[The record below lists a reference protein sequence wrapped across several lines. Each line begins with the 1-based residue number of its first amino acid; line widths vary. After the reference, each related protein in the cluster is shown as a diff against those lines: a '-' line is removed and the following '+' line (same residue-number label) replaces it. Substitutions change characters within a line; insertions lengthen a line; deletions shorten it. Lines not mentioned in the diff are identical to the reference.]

1 VWHAVRA
8 CVRVVGTNTVDQV
21 RCYRALC
28 GAVIRE
34 GSEMDTSKA
43 GVVYQGELVWGLQ
56 HARNSA
62 GVQVRGAPAI
72 NSAIQIHSILASPPP
87 APPVSAAGSGR

>member
-1 VWHAVRA
+1 MWHAVRA

-56 HARNSA
+56 PPPHSA
-62 GVQVRGAPAI
+62 AAPGRGAPAI
-72 NSAIQIHSILASPPP
+72 HGGVQVHKILAPPP
-87 APPVSAAGSGR
+87 PP